1 MFETKSADGPRAAI
15 VTAIV
20 LLSLFINAFG
30 LAAAASSPTGTTNPV
45 GMNLAGVSY
54 STTEF
59 PFLNIVKQSGSNSY
73 TVGWF
78 TSTSVGG
85 SDTGEETSLN
95 LDSDGYPLVIPQSG
109 LTSTL
114 VYSIV
119 FRSSSGSLAPGQS
132 SYYPAG
138 SYTVQFSGAGTVTI
152 SGDASATISASG
164 GTFTVATPTTTGLNI
179 GITASTSGNHLHN
192 LSIVQTSLVSSYNA
206 GAIFHPTFLAAVANF
221 QSFRFMD
228 WRNTNNQTTYIGYSG
243 SAPVAGATS
252 LTLQSAWSFPSG
264 TYNLYFGAVSNS
276 TPQSEV
282 RAAVFTHGSTAVT
295 WSTGLTYSY
304 TGSNGFGAD
313 VSYSWANRA
322 LPSNAFYTLQ
332 DGVPVEVEV
341 ALCNAVGANCH
352 LNIPL
357 TASDSYIESWGAL
370 VLDGTGAQ
378 SGYSGLNSGLK
389 FYAEL
394 SNEVWNSAFG
404 QYGVAGTLGF
414 IQWPSQTSGGA
425 YGYNRN
431 WYGMRVAQMA
441 SDLQTQLGSAFSSC
455 IPVLGAQAAGT
466 YSATSALATT
476 YWSSGPASSYP
487 IKAIAIAPY
496 WGGNASSGDATTM
509 TGVTTPLDDF
519 FATLTSQTGTS
530 GNGSHTYS
538 SVPSGGWL
546 GQAQGWISAYVA
558 IMPSYPTM
566 KLIAYEGGQS
576 FNATSSGTASGW
588 PALVTSAERDARM
601 GSAYTTYLN
610 YWAATVGATSAN
622 INNLYNDVGQISKYG
637 AWGALEDVTQTFSPL
652 NSAPAKFQ
660 AIQNFISAT
669 SCSGSACAA
678 PSISIP
684 MAPTNLVVQ

>member
-1 MFETKSADGPRAAI
+1 MMFETKSAHGPCAAI
-15 VTAIV
+15 VTAIA
-20 LLSLFINAFG
+20 LLTLFTN
-30 LAAAASSPTGTTNPV
+30 AAASSPTGTANPV
-45 GMNLAGVSY
+45 GMNLAEVSY
-54 STTEF
+54 WNTEF
-59 PFLNIVKQSGSNSY
+59 PFLNIVKQCGSNSP

-78 TSTSVGG
+78 TGTAGQ
-85 SDTGEETSLN
+85 DTGEQLLLN
-95 LDSDGYPLVIPQSG
+95 LDSDGYPLVVPQIG
-109 LTSTL
+109 LTSTAVNCL
-114 VYSIV
+114 V
-119 FRSSSGSLAPGQS
+119 FRTGSLAPGQN

-138 SYTVQFSGAGTVTI
+138 SYTVQFSGAGTVVI
-152 SGDASATISASG
+152 SGDASATISSSG
-164 GTFTVATPTTTGLNI
+164 GTFTVSNPTSTGLYVT
-179 GITASTSGNHLHN
+179 ITASTAGNHLHN

-206 GAIFHPTFLAAVANF
+206 GAIFHPTFLAAIANF
-221 QSFRFMD
+221 KSFRFMD
-228 WRNTNNQTTYIGYSG
+228 WRHTNNQFIYIAG
-243 SAPVAGATS
+243 SPVPIAGATS
-252 LTLQSAWSFPSG
+252 MTLSSAWQYPSG
-264 TYNLYFGAVSNS
+264 TYNLYFAAVSNGA
-276 TPQSEV
+276 PQSEV
-282 RAAVFTHGSTAVT
+282 RAVAFTYGSTAVT
-295 WSTGLTYSY
+295 WSTGLAYSY
-304 TGSNGFGAD
+304 TGSYGFEAD

-357 TASDSYIESWGAL
+357 TASDSYINSWGAL
-370 VLDGTGAQ
+370 VVNGTGAQ

-394 SNEVWNSAFG
+394 SNEVWNSGFG

-414 IQWPSQTSGGA
+414 IQWPSQTSGGQ

-455 IPVLGAQAAGT
+455 IPVFGAQAAGT

-496 WGGNASSGDATTM
+496 WGGNPSSGDATTI

-530 GNGSHTYS
+530 GNGSHIYS

-576 FNATSSGTASGW
+576 FFATSSGTASGW

-622 INNLYNDVGQISKYG
+622 INNLYNDVAQIGQYG
-637 AWGALEDVTQTFSPL
+637 AWGALEGVMQTFTPL

-660 AIQNFISAT
+660 GIQNFISAT

-678 PSISIP
+678 PSTPSISIP